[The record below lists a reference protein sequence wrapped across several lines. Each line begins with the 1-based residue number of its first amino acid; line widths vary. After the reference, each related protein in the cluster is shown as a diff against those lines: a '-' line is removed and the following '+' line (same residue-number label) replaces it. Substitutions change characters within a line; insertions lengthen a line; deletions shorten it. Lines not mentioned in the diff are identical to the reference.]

1 MREGKAKVLN
11 DSEIHRV
18 ERTLL
23 KTRHT
28 KRNAALLWC
37 SFGLGLRAKELASL
51 KVNHVFASDG
61 VLLEEVNLSAAMTK
75 GAKQR
80 TVYLTNPKLVLKI
93 QEYITY
99 RQSQEDILFNHE
111 APLFK
116 SQKGGAFTPNTLQQ
130 LFHRMY
136 KDARIYGASSH
147 SGRRTFATTLI
158 EKGADIK
165 AVSRLMGHATISM
178 TAQYVED
185 NPLRLKQMCKDIY
198 F

>member
-1 MREGKAKVLN
+1 MLTEQELR
-11 DSEIHRV
+11 
-18 ERTLL
+18 RTLRVIS
-23 KTRHT
+23 KKPHA
-28 KRNAALLWC
+28 KRNGALLWC

-51 KVNHVFASDG
+51 RVEHVLGTDG
-61 VLLEEVNLSAAMTK
+61 RLLEEVNLSSAMTK

-80 TVYLTNPKLVLKI
+80 FVYLTNPSLIEALESYLAERQT
-93 QEYITY
+93 QEG
-99 RQSQEDILFNHE
+99 ILFSHQ
-111 APLFK
+111 ATLFT

-136 KDARIYGASSH
+136 AEAKIFGASSH

-165 AVSRLMGHATISM
+165 AVSRLMGHSSISM

-185 NPLRLKQMCKDIY
+185 NPLRLKQMCREL

>member
-1 MREGKAKVLN
+1 MKEGKAKVLT
-11 DSEIHRV
+11 EQELR
-18 ERTLL
+18 RTLRVIS
-23 KTRHT
+23 KKPHA
-28 KRNAALLWC
+28 KRNTALLWC

-51 KVNHVFASDG
+51 RVEHLLGSDDR
-61 VLLEEVNLSAAMTK
+61 LLEEVNLSSAITK

-80 TVYLTNPKLVLKI
+80 FVYLTNSSLIEALEDYLGERQT
-93 QEYITY
+93 QEN
-99 RQSQEDILFNHE
+99 ILFNPQ
-111 APLFK
+111 APLFI

-130 LFHRMY
+130 LFHRMFAEA
-136 KDARIYGASSH
+136 KIQGASSH

-165 AVSRLMGHATISM
+165 AVSRLMGHSSISM

-185 NPLRLKQMCKDIY
+185 NPLRLKQMCREL

>member
-11 DSEIHRV
+11 ESEIHRV

-23 KTRHT
+23 KKPHAM
-28 KRNAALLWC
+28 RNTALLWC

-51 KVNHVFASDG
+51 KVHHVLGADG
-61 VLLEEVNLSAAMTK
+61 ELLEEVNLSAAMTK

-80 TVYLTNPKLVLKI
+80 TVYLTNPKLVEKI
-93 QEYITY
+93 QGYITE
-99 RQSQEDILFNHE
+99 RQTQEDILFNHE

-130 LFHRMY
+130 LFHRLY
-136 KDARIYGASSH
+136 AAARIYGASSH

-165 AVSRLMGHATISM
+165 AVSRLMGHASISM

-198 F
+198 Y

>member
-1 MREGKAKVLN
+1 MKEGKAKVLT
-11 DSEIHRV
+11 EQELR
-18 ERTLL
+18 RTLRVIS
-23 KTRHT
+23 KKPHA

-51 KVNHVFASDG
+51 RVEHVLGADG
-61 VLLEEVNLSAAMTK
+61 RLLEEVNLNSAMTK

-80 TVYLTNPKLVLKI
+80 FVYLTNPSLIEALESYLAERQT
-93 QEYITY
+93 QEG
-99 RQSQEDILFNHE
+99 ILFSPQT
-111 APLFK
+111 ALFT

-130 LFHRMY
+130 LFHRMFIE
-136 KDARIYGASSH
+136 ARIQGASSH

-165 AVSRLMGHATISM
+165 AISRLMGHSSISM

-185 NPLRLKQMCKDIY
+185 NPLRLKQMCREL

>member
-1 MREGKAKVLN
+1 MKEGKAKVLT
-11 DSEIHRV
+11 EQELR
-18 ERTLL
+18 RTLRVIG
-23 KTRHT
+23 KKSHA

-37 SFGLGLRAKELASL
+37 SFGLGLRAKELVSL
-51 KVNHVFASDG
+51 RVEHVLGLDG
-61 VLLEEVNLSAAMTK
+61 HLLEEVNLSSAMTK

-80 TVYLTNPKLVLKI
+80 FVYLTNFRLK
-93 QEYITY
+93 EALENYLAE
-99 RQSQEDILFNHE
+99 RQLEEGILFNPR
-111 APLFK
+111 AALFI

-130 LFHRMY
+130 LFHRIFMEA
-136 KDARIYGASSH
+136 KVQGASSH

-165 AVSRLMGHATISM
+165 AVSRLMGHSSISM

-185 NPLRLKQMCKDIY
+185 NPLRLKQMCREL

>member
-1 MREGKAKVLN
+1 MKEGKAKVLT
-11 DSEIHRV
+11 EQELR
-18 ERTLL
+18 RTLRIIS
-23 KTRHT
+23 KKPHA

-51 KVNHVFASDG
+51 RVEHLLGSDDR
-61 VLLEEVNLSAAMTK
+61 LLEEINLSSAINK

-80 TVYLTNPKLVLKI
+80 FVYLTNSRLIEAL
-93 QEYITY
+93 EDYLGE
-99 RQSQEDILFNHE
+99 RQTQEDILFNPQ
-111 APLFK
+111 APLFI

-130 LFHRMY
+130 LFHRIFVEA
-136 KDARIYGASSH
+136 KILGASSH

-165 AVSRLMGHATISM
+165 AVSKLMGHSSISM

-185 NPLRLKQMCKDIY
+185 NPLRLKRMCREI

>member
-1 MREGKAKVLN
+1 MKEGKAKVLT
-11 DSEIHRV
+11 EQELR
-18 ERTLL
+18 RTLRIIS
-23 KTRHT
+23 KKPHA

-51 KVNHVFASDG
+51 RVEHLLGSDDR
-61 VLLEEVNLSAAMTK
+61 LLEEINLSSAITK

-80 TVYLTNPKLVLKI
+80 FVYLTNSRLIEAL
-93 QEYITY
+93 EDYLGE
-99 RQSQEDILFNHE
+99 RQTQEDILFNPQ
-111 APLFK
+111 APLFI

-130 LFHRMY
+130 LFHRIFVEA
-136 KDARIYGASSH
+136 KILGASSH

-165 AVSRLMGHATISM
+165 AVSKLMGHSSISM

-185 NPLRLKQMCKDIY
+185 NPLRLKRMCREI

>member
-1 MREGKAKVLN
+1 MKEGKAKVLT
-11 DSEIHRV
+11 EQELR
-18 ERTLL
+18 RTLRVIS
-23 KTRHT
+23 KKPHA

-51 KVNHVFASDG
+51 RVEHILGADG
-61 VLLEEVNLSAAMTK
+61 RLLEEVNLSSAMTK

-80 TVYLTNPKLVLKI
+80 FVYLTNPSLIEALESYLV
-93 QEYITY
+93 E
-99 RQSQEDILFNHE
+99 RQDQEDILFSHQ
-111 APLFK
+111 AALFA
-116 SQKGGAFTPNTLQQ
+116 SQKGGAFTPNTMQQ
-130 LFHRMY
+130 LFH
-136 KDARIYGASSH
+136 KIYAEAKILGASSH

-165 AVSRLMGHATISM
+165 AVSRLMGHSSISM

-185 NPLRLKQMCKDIY
+185 NPLRLKQMCREL

>member
-1 MREGKAKVLN
+1 MKEGKAKVFTEQEL
-11 DSEIHRV
+11 R
-18 ERTLL
+18 RTLRVIS
-23 KTRHT
+23 KKSHA
-28 KRNAALLWC
+28 KRNTALLWC

-51 KVNHVFASDG
+51 RVENVLGADDQ
-61 VLLEEVNLSAAMTK
+61 LLEEINLSSAMTK

-80 TVYLTNPKLVLKI
+80 FVYLTNSSLTEALGSYLAERQT
-93 QEYITY
+93 QEG
-99 RQSQEDILFNHE
+99 ILFNPQ
-111 APLFK
+111 AALFI

-130 LFHRMY
+130 LFHRLFTEA
-136 KDARIYGASSH
+136 KIQGASSH

-165 AVSRLMGHATISM
+165 AVSRLMGHSSISM

-185 NPLRLKQMCKDIY
+185 NPLRLKEICRKL

>member
-1 MREGKAKVLN
+1 MREGKAKVLSE
-11 DSEIHRV
+11 SEIHRV
-18 ERTLL
+18 ERTLI
-23 KTRHT
+23 KTQHA

-51 KVNHVFASDG
+51 KVHHVLGSDG

-80 TVYLTNPKLVLKI
+80 TVYLTNPKLVQKI

-116 SQKGGAFTPNTLQQ
+116 SQKGGTFTPNTLQQ
-130 LFHRMY
+130 LFHRLY
-136 KDARIYGASSH
+136 TAARIHGASSH

-165 AVSRLMGHATISM
+165 AVSRLMGHASISI

-185 NPLRLKQMCKDIY
+185 NPLRLKQMCKNIY
-198 F
+198 Y

>member
-1 MREGKAKVLN
+1 MKEGKAKVLT
-11 DSEIHRV
+11 EQELR
-18 ERTLL
+18 RTLRVIS
-23 KTRHT
+23 KKPHA
-28 KRNAALLWC
+28 KRNGALLWC

-51 KVNHVFASDG
+51 RVEHVLGTDG
-61 VLLEEVNLSAAMTK
+61 RLLEEVNLSSAMTK

-80 TVYLTNPKLVLKI
+80 FVYLTNPSLIEALESYLAERQT
-93 QEYITY
+93 QEG
-99 RQSQEDILFNHE
+99 ILFSHQ
-111 APLFK
+111 ATLFT

-136 KDARIYGASSH
+136 AEAKIFGASSH

-165 AVSRLMGHATISM
+165 AVSRLMGHSSISM

-185 NPLRLKQMCKDIY
+185 NPLRLKQMCREL

>member
-1 MREGKAKVLN
+1 MKEGKAKVLTE
-11 DSEIHRV
+11 SEICKVDHS
-18 ERTLL
+18 LL
-23 KTRHT
+23 KKSHA

-37 SFGLGLRAKELASL
+37 SFSLGLRAKELASL
-51 KVNHVFASDG
+51 KVHHVLSAEGQLHD
-61 VLLEEVNLSAAMTK
+61 EINLSAAMTK

-80 TVYLTNPKLVLKI
+80 VVYITHPKLVQMLKDYLAER
-93 QEYITY
+93 QE
-99 RQSQEDILFNHE
+99 QESILFNRE
-111 APLFK
+111 APLFV

-136 KDARIYGASSH
+136 EDAKIYGASSH

-165 AVSRLMGHATISM
+165 AVSRLMGHASIAM

-185 NPLRLKQMCKDIY
+185 NPMRLKQMCRDIY

>member
-1 MREGKAKVLN
+1 MKEGKAKVLTEQELRRILRII
-11 DSEIHRV
+11 SKKPHA
-18 ERTLL
+18 
-23 KTRHT
+23 
-28 KRNAALLWC
+28 KRNTALLWC

-51 KVNHVFASDG
+51 RVEHVLGADG
-61 VLLEEVNLSAAMTK
+61 RLLEEVNLSSAMTK
-75 GAKQR
+75 GSKQR
-80 TVYLTNPKLVLKI
+80 FVYLTNASLIETLESYLAERQD
-93 QEYITY
+93 QEG
-99 RQSQEDILFNHE
+99 ILFSRQ
-111 APLFK
+111 AALFT

-136 KDARIYGASSH
+136 TEAKIHGASSH

-165 AVSRLMGHATISM
+165 AVSRLMGHSSISM

-185 NPLRLKQMCKDIY
+185 NPLRLKQMCKEL